1 MIENE
6 IIYGRKKNFYLCIV
20 RKSMDFMD
28 CYGNVIM
35 IWDYVWDIGG
45 CYMVYYWIIIMDMIM
60 WIYLE
65 GK

>member
-1 MIENE
+1 MWWLLRNYIECCENWSMIENE

-45 CYMVYYWIIIMDMIM
+45 CYMVY
-60 WIYLE
+60 
-65 GK
+65 

>member
-6 IIYGRKKNFYLCIV
+6 IIYGRQKNFYLYIV